1 MLVHNIA
8 QHGNSPRSSPCIL
21 VPKADESLRFC
32 FDFRKLNVVS
42 KSDSFPLPRVDN
54 CVDHVGAAKYVSK
67 FDLLKGYY
75 QVPLTELKSFVTPDG
90 LYFSTFVS
98 RFPPVTKCRSQ
109 VSKAYV
115 SKAYAHR
122 DTRPRKC

>member
-1 MLVHNIA
+1 VNSEKREKIHMELEFMLVHDIA
-8 QHGNSPRSSPCIL
+8 QHGNSPWSSPCIL

-67 FDLLKGYY
+67 FDLLMGYY
-75 QVPLTELKSFVTPDG
+75 QVRICS
-90 LYFSTFVS
+90 
-98 RFPPVTKCRSQ
+98 
-109 VSKAYV
+109 
-115 SKAYAHR
+115 
-122 DTRPRKC
+122 